1 MDQRLL
7 RRHGGQALVPVSYTH
22 LKYLPHGLLPYETLT
37 RDYLRTD
44 AAGQCHLEGICSV
57 AGLGPGNKRDG
68 SVAYYLSEKVV
79 ADDPKGVGAYM
90 MATAQKIML
99 P

>member
-1 MDQRLL
+1 M
-7 RRHGGQALVPVSYTH
+7 
-22 LKYLPHGLLPYETLT
+22 
-37 RDYLRTD
+37 
-44 AAGQCHLEGICSV
+44 

>member
-1 MDQRLL
+1 M
-7 RRHGGQALVPVSYTH
+7 RRGSATWRAFAPWRGWV
-22 LKYLPHGLLPYETLT
+22 
-37 RDYLRTD
+37 
-44 AAGQCHLEGICSV
+44 
-57 AGLGPGNKRDG
+57 PGNKRDG